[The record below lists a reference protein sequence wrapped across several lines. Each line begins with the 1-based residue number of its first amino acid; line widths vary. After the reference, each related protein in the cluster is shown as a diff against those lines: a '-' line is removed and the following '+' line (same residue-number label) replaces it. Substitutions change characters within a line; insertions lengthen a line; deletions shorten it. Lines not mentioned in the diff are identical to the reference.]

1 MTDVLLGDDDS
12 AGADLAW
19 LWVNAQR
26 WDGAHLTVL
35 RAEPPPLGAHRP
47 GTGRRATE
55 PWRETHGDSGFADVS
70 FCVADADPRLALAE
84 REVDLIVVG
93 PAASGSGPRH
103 VGSTT
108 EWLLHDP
115 PAPVTLVRR
124 GKTVRRAV
132 VCADGSAEATAAASA
147 LASLA
152 WARSLEIEVV
162 SVDDGRT
169 DPDTAIE
176 PIVTVLRAV
185 GATVTPTLLEGRK
198 AHREILAHLD
208 ASDVDI
214 VVLGTHGL
222 GTLRRLTL
230 GSTASAVARLAPC
243 SVLISS

>member
-35 RAEPPPLGAHRP
+35 RAEPPHIGEQGDGSGPHPVPA
-47 GTGRRATE
+47 
-55 PWRETHGDSGFADVS
+55 WREALESSGFAEVS
-70 FCVADADPRLALAE
+70 FCVAASDPRLALASSD
-84 REVDLIVVG
+84 VDLIVVG

-103 VGSTT
+103 LGSTT

-115 PAPVTLVRR
+115 PSPVALARR
-124 GKTVRRAV
+124 GKTVHRAV
-132 VCADGSAEATAAASA
+132 VCADGSAEATSAASS
-147 LASLA
+147 LASLPRA
-152 WARSLEIEVV
+152 GSLEVEVV
-162 SVDDGRT
+162 SVEDGRT

-176 PIVTVLRAV
+176 PIAAVLRAV
-185 GATVTPTLLEGRK
+185 GATVTPTLLKGRK

-208 ASDVDI
+208 ASAVDL

-230 GSTASAVARLAPC
+230 GSTASAVSRLAPC

>member
-26 WDGAHLTVL
+26 WGRAHLTVL
-35 RAEPPPLGAHRP
+35 RAEPPHVGEHS
-47 GTGRRATE
+47 TGSGPRVAE
-55 PWRETHGDSGFADVS
+55 PWRETHDAAGFADVS
-70 FCVADADPRLALAE
+70 FCIAAADPRLALAGSD
-84 REVDLIVVG
+84 VDLIVVG
-93 PAASGSGPRH
+93 PARSGSGPRH
-103 VGSTT
+103 IGSTT

-115 PAPVTLVRR
+115 PAPVALVRR
-124 GKTVRRAV
+124 GKTVRQAI
-132 VCADGSAEATAAASA
+132 VCADGSAEATSAASA
-147 LASLA
+147 LAALPWAGSLA
-152 WARSLEIEVV
+152 VEVV

-176 PIVTVLRAV
+176 PIATLLRAV
-185 GATVTPTLLEGRK
+185 GATVTPTLLKGRK

-208 ASDVDI
+208 SADVDL